1 MSFKDFPFLYEIK
14 GGLGGS
20 LYIFLSK
27 SWFAMRC
34 HLLIRTFL
42 RLGTEGRYSVTN
54 GNILLRDLFYFLRAT
69 FFPRTLLLRE
79 SLTRSLWLNSFIFS
93 SNVLFEEL
101 VLRSLRASPLIN
113 PFLTPGEWQEEN
125 CVYILYWKASVGL
138 KCVRTSREDS
148 LLNLSPLYIHVSR
161 KVISVADISAVNFMV
176 GWYRCGS
183 IPVSTV
189 LRKSVTFFTQNIFF
203 C

>member
-1 MSFKDFPFLYEIK
+1 M
-14 GGLGGS
+14 
-20 LYIFLSK
+20 YIFLSK
-27 SWFAMRC
+27 GWFAMRC

-42 RLGTEGRYSVTN
+42 RLGTEGRYSVTY
-54 GNILLRDLFYFLRAT
+54 GNILLRNLFYFFKADILSSYFTSERVVSAIRLSGY
-69 FFPRTLLLRE
+69 P
-79 SLTRSLWLNSFIFS
+79 LTRSLWLNSFIFS

-101 VLRSLRASPLIN
+101 VLRS
-113 PFLTPGEWQEEN
+113 PFLTPGEWQKEK
-125 CVYILYWKASVGL
+125 CVNIMYWKASVGL

-176 GWYRCGS
+176 GWYRRGS
-183 IPVSTV
+183 IRVSTV
-189 LRKSVTFFTQNIFF
+189 LRKSVTFFTHNIFF